1 MKHAL
6 GRVGRSAG
14 GALLVLLGVI
24 LVPLPGPGFL
34 VIFAGLVVLAR
45 DYAWAQ
51 RLVDATRSRAEQAV
65 RSAGRYLKRTK
76 PGTSETS
83 SEPPMIGGQS

>member
-1 MKHAL
+1 MKHAM
-6 GRVGRSAG
+6 GRVGRSAA
-14 GALLVLLGVI
+14 GALLVLLGIV

-34 VIFAGLVVLAR
+34 VIFAGLVVLAH

-65 RSAGRYLKRTK
+65 QSARRYLKPNK
-76 PGTSETS
+76 PSTSDTS
-83 SEPPMIGGQS
+83 SDPR